1 MNMKLLLVAL
11 LTTTACAAGTVQPP
25 LNAAEKVEA
34 AKVSSD
40 DYQEE
45 ITYRASLDRIAEKF
59 IREKTV
65 LETCLTDGSPAKTCL
80 KLRKGYCEI
89 SQVLDSKGTMHH
101 KPYCE

>member
-1 MNMKLLLVAL
+1 MKALLVASL
-11 LTTTACAAGTVQPP
+11 FLTACAAGTVQPV
-25 LNAAEKVEA
+25 LNPAEKAEA

-59 IREKTV
+59 LREKGMI
-65 LETCLTDGSPAKTCL
+65 ESCLSDGSSPKACL

-101 KPYCE
+101 KPYCD